1 MSTSASQLKP
11 APQLK
16 VSKASIRVQHKDIA
30 AQHKSPHHLA
40 NAKYTKYRD
49 GPRELMA
56 DFMMAWLLKPQWVKH
71 NAPKTF
77 EMWHYYLDAK
87 PEVMKIWH
95 RIQDDLISGP
105 DVRLGKPIKDL
116 KKMFR
121 DVDAEILNKME
132 MEYKPDPMD
141 RIQFEMVDHFSF
153 ITRNYNCS
161 KSPGIIIT

>member
-1 MSTSASQLKP
+1 MYEKEIKERGLVNVEMITKELKNLSAKWKP
-11 APQLK
+11 FN
-16 VSKASIRVQHKDIA
+16 RA
-30 AQHKSPHHLA
+30 ADP
-40 NAKYTKYRD
+40 KYTKYRD

-95 RIQDDLISGP
+95 RIQDELISGP

-121 DVDAEILNKME
+121 EVDAEILNKME
-132 MEYKPDPMD
+132 ME
-141 RIQFEMVDHFSF
+141 
-153 ITRNYNCS
+153 
-161 KSPGIIIT
+161 